1 LKREVHL
8 KNEDLKEGDLIEIKD
23 TFEESR
29 LALFVRW
36 VPGADVVH
44 DVGDLAR
51 SLVVKRRTHRYAMP
65 WGPPLEIPA
74 SDILRKV
81 ASL

>member
-1 LKREVHL
+1 M
-8 KNEDLKEGDLIEIKD
+8 KNDTKEFDLKEGDLIEVKD

-36 VPGADVVH
+36 VPSG
-44 DVGDLAR
+44 
-51 SLVVKRRTHRYAMP
+51 LVVKRRTHRYAMP

>member
-1 LKREVHL
+1 M
-8 KNEDLKEGDLIEIKD
+8 KNDTKQFDLKEGDLIEVKD

-36 VPGADVVH
+36 VPAGA
-44 DVGDLAR
+44 DLAR

-74 SDILRKV
+74 TDILRKV